1 VQWLYS
7 KDSNTQLA
15 PCTAQ
20 LRTVTS
26 RSSSS
31 YTIASR
37 RDGHQIS
44 DAFVS
49 AVSNDHLDVAQ
60 YLLESRLTT
69 VSIDEVAGLGDLE
82 MLKWLQINGVKVK
95 CTINT
100 MDAAAANGHLEVV
113 QFLHENRTEGC
124 STRAMNQAAR
134 NGHLNIVKWLHFNQ
148 TDVCT
153 VHVMDQAAENS
164 HLAVVKFLHENR
176 TEGCPVYAMDR
187 AAGNGHLDVLQF
199 IHEYRIEGCTVGAMD
214 QAAANGHLEV
224 VKFLHKN
231 RDEGCTNKAMD
242 RAHNLEILQW
252 LDENRRTSFTNR
264 AILYPTLHGDLE
276 KLVWLRDHTPAEMWT
291 PRLVESIQEMPSSCQ
306 VEMLEWL
313 GDTFPSLVEAWC

>member
-1 VQWLYS
+1 
-7 KDSNTQLA
+7 
-15 PCTAQ
+15 
-20 LRTVTS
+20 
-26 RSSSS
+26 
-31 YTIASR
+31 
-37 RDGHQIS
+37 
-44 DAFVS
+44 
-49 AVSNDHLDVAQ
+49 VSNDHLDVAQ

-176 TEGCPVYAMDR
+176 TEGCPVYARDR
-187 AAGNGHLDVLQF
+187 
-199 IHEYRIEGCTVGAMD
+199 
-214 QAAANGHLEV
+214 AAANGHLEV